1 MSTTTI
7 RLPEDLKA
15 RLAKAAARAG
25 ATAHNFILQ
34 AIVEKTELEERQ
46 ASFHELA
53 DQRYA
58 RIVTSG
64 ETIPWQ
70 TLRTYLEARARG
82 EQAFRPLAEKLG
94 QRKPR
99 G

>member
-58 RIVTSG
+58 RIVASG

-70 TLRTYLEARARG
+70 TMRTYLEARAQG
-82 EQAFRPLAEKLG
+82 EQAARPLAAKPR